1 MQFLRGL
8 ACEQGQ
14 GYGVSRKQAPI
25 WATSG
30 EGECENSRM
39 RERGYYAVWIVGH
52 GVCGFAFMSTISL
65 RLIVPPG
72 LILPPSGQTP
82 EPTPYPPTPPP
93 GTPYPLGG
101 RPTAYPPYCTLAS
114 CPECRPSLQ
123 GDLRRLHEAGS
134 SGSAATHPY
143 DTPLPATTTPL
154 SRVAVCGV
162 WQTQGRRQTLPPLPP
177 TPSPTP
183 TLADCHPTLPTP
195 PPTPYPPPGR
205 V

>member
-1 MQFLRGL
+1 MHAGRSMQFLRGL

-30 EGECENSRM
+30 EGECDNSRM

-101 RPTAYPPYCTLAS
+101 RPTAYPPLALTPSYKLAS
-114 CPECRPSLQ
+114 RPECRPSLQ
-123 GDLRRLHEAGS
+123 GDLCRLHEAGS
-134 SGSAATHPY
+134 SGSVVGSVVLHASEFILAETRK
-143 DTPLPATTTPL
+143 T
-154 SRVAVCGV
+154 
-162 WQTQGRRQTLPPLPP
+162 RQADPPL
-177 TPSPTP
+177 
-183 TLADCHPTLPTP
+183 
-195 PPTPYPPPGR
+195 
-205 V
+205 

>member
-1 MQFLRGL
+1 MHAGRSMQFLRGL

-114 CPECRPSLQ
+114 RPECRPSL
-123 GDLRRLHEAGS
+123 GRAICVACTKLEALG
-134 SGSAATHPY
+134 
-143 DTPLPATTTPL
+143 L
-154 SRVAVCGV
+154 
-162 WQTQGRRQTLPPLPP
+162 QPP
-177 TPSPTP
+177 TPTILFFTNSAKFIRFTNTGP
-183 TLADCHPTLPTP
+183 LHPKSNAYQGGAHTGSLWSTQRLNP
-195 PPTPYPPPGR
+195 
-205 V
+205 